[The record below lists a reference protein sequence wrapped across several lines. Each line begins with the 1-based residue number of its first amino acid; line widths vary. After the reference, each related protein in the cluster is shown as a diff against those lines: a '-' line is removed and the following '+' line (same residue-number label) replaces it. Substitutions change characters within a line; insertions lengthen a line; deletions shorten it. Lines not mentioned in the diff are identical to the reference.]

1 MYLAFSSPQ
10 QVIDDLNAAAPGDP
24 RVVWMLCIADCHGEA
39 LPGLLDACRDRGM
52 RVYGGLFPG
61 LIHGAEVKNEGIV
74 AIAFPAA
81 SQLAIADLEPGRVA
95 WREPLPDL
103 PADGQASFHLLIDCL
118 APNITGLMDD
128 LYNRYG
134 SRLVCYGAGAG
145 YHDLRALPSVF
156 TEQGCL
162 PHAAVMLIAPLQ
174 ASVRVRHGWRR
185 IAGPFVASRTHD
197 NVVQELNWEPA
208 ATFYR
213 QLAVQQSADFAT
225 CPVYPDI
232 SAIYPLCIAKE
243 GGEDV
248 IRDAINQTDSG
259 DIVFLSDVAEN
270 SVMYLAHGD
279 QETLIAAA
287 CQAVD
292 ECSTSDAIRHCFV
305 SDCYSRALKLGDDFH
320 LELEAVHDALRRFSD
335 ATPEGVLALGEVA
348 NNGGQYLELFNKT
361 FVVALTHH

>member
-10 QVIDDLNAAAPGDP
+10 QVVEDLNAATADDP
-24 RVVWMLCIADCHGEA
+24 QPVWMLCVADRHGEA
-39 LPGLLDACRDRGM
+39 LPELLDACRDQGI

-61 LIHGAEVKNEGIV
+61 LIHGAGVKYEGIV
-74 AIAFPAA
+74 AIAFPAV
-81 SQLAIADLEPGRVA
+81 SQLAIADLSEGRVA
-95 WREPLPDL
+95 WREPLPDI
-103 PADGQASFHLLIDCL
+103 PANGHASFHLLIDCL

-128 LYNRYG
+128 IYNRYG

-156 TEQGCL
+156 TEQGYL
-162 PHAAVMLIAPLQ
+162 QDAAVMLVTPLQ
-174 ASVRVRHGWRR
+174 ARVRVRHGWRR

-208 ATFYR
+208 ASFYR
-213 QLAVQQSADFAT
+213 DLAAQQSADFAAS
-225 CPVYPDI
+225 PVYPDI

-248 IRDAINQTDSG
+248 IRDAVSETDSG
-259 DIVFLSDVAEN
+259 DIVFLSGVAEN

-279 QETLIAAA
+279 QDTLIAAA

-292 ECSTSDAIRHCFV
+292 ECSTPDAIRHCFI
-305 SDCYSRALKLGDDFH
+305 SDCYSRALNFGGNFH
-320 LELEAVHDALRRFSD
+320 LELEAVQDALSRFCD

-361 FVVALTHH
+361 FVVALTHR

>member
-10 QVIDDLNAAAPGDP
+10 QVVEDLHAATADNPQP
-24 RVVWMLCIADCHGEA
+24 VWMLCVADSHGEA
-39 LPGLLDACRDRGM
+39 LPELLAACRDRGM

-61 LIHGAEVKNEGIV
+61 LIHGDKPRFEGIV
-74 AIAFPAA
+74 AIPFPAA
-81 SQLAIADLEPGRVA
+81 SQLAIADLEPGGVA
-95 WREPLPDL
+95 WREPLPSL
-103 PADGQASFHLLIDCL
+103 PADGHASFHLLIDCL

-134 SRLVCYGAGAG
+134 SRLICYGAGAG
-145 YHDLRALPSVF
+145 YHDLRRLPSVF

-162 PHAAVMLIAPLQ
+162 QHAAVMLVTPLQ
-174 ASVRVRHGWRR
+174 ARVRVRHGWRR
-185 IAGPFVASRTHD
+185 IAGPFVASRTSG

-208 ATFYR
+208 ASFYR
-213 QLAVQQSADFAT
+213 ELAVQQSADFAA

-248 IRDAINQTDSG
+248 IRDAISQTDSG

-292 ECSTSDAIRHCFV
+292 ECSTTDAIRHCFV
-305 SDCYSRALKLGDDFH
+305 SDCYSRALKLGDNFH
-320 LELEAVHDALRRFSD
+320 LELEAVNAALRRFCD
-335 ATPEGVLALGEVA
+335 APPEGVLALGEVA

-361 FVVALTHH
+361 FVVALSHR